1 MAIAPRKRAA
11 KSALPIE
18 VQASAK
24 QRLGMAP
31 AAFLRDYWQKR
42 PLLIRGAFADLACP
56 ITPEDLAGL
65 ACEEGALSRLVL
77 HERRKDHYA
86 LETGPFPEERFAKL
100 GKQDWTLLV
109 QDVDKWDADVAA
121 LKQHYG
127 FLPRWRIDDIMIS
140 YAVPGGSVGP
150 HVDQYDVF
158 LMQGLGERR
167 WQIDVDPAAP
177 RTFREGAQLRLLQ
190 EFRPSHDWV
199 LGPGDMLYL
208 PPGVPHHGVAETPC
222 LTLSLGMRAPSV
234 NELVTDLADELGT
247 QLSEELRYVD
257 PDLAPAGDPAE
268 IDSNSVGRVRAA
280 LAPLLAM
287 DDEALGRWFGRFI
300 TAYRNAGT
308 PQPGPRLPSRTKLE
322 DALAAGG
329 QLAWHPFSRS
339 AWARHGRGALLFV
352 HGESYP
358 CSLAGAKRLAK
369 GDALGGADWAALKP
383 LDRDSAWALVQA
395 GHLILQPARKS
406 RARAS

>member
-1 MAIAPRKRAA
+1 MAIAPRKRA
-11 KSALPIE
+11 SASTLPIE

-65 ACEEGALSRLVL
+65 ACEDGALSRLVL
-77 HERRKDHYA
+77 HDRRKDQYA
-86 LETGPFPEERFAKL
+86 LETGPLPEERFASL
-100 GKQDWTLLV
+100 GERDWTLLV

-177 RTFREGAQLRLLQ
+177 KTFREGAQLRLLQ
-190 EFRPSHDWV
+190 QFTPSHDWV
-199 LGPGDMLYL
+199 LGPGDVLYL

-234 NELVTDLADELGT
+234 NELVTDLADELGA
-247 QLSEELRYVD
+247 QLTEELRYVD
-257 PDLAPAGDPAE
+257 PDLSPASDCAE
-268 IDSNSVGRVRAA
+268 IDAQALARVRDA

-308 PQPGPRLPSRTKLE
+308 PQPGPRLPSRSKL
-322 DALAAGG
+322 DDTLAAGG
-329 QLAWHPFSRS
+329 QLGWHPFSRS
-339 AWARHGRGALLFV
+339 AWARQGRAALLFV
-352 HGESYP
+352 HGEAYP
-358 CSLAGAKRLAK
+358 CSLAGAKRLAR
-369 GDALGGADWAALKP
+369 GDALVGADWNALKP
-383 LDRDSAWALVQA
+383 QDRDSAWALLQA
-395 GHLILQPARKS
+395 GHLILQPARKP
-406 RARAS
+406 RAR

>member
-11 KSALPIE
+11 SSAPPIE

-42 PLLIRGAFADLACP
+42 PLLIRGAFADRACP

-65 ACEEGALSRLVL
+65 ACEDGALSRLVL
-77 HERRKDHYA
+77 HDRRKDHYA
-86 LETGPFPEERFAKL
+86 LETGPFPEERFAGL
-100 GKQDWTLLV
+100 GERDWTLLV

-167 WQIDVDPAAP
+167 WQIDVDPAVP
-177 RTFREGAQLRLLQ
+177 KTFREGAQLRLLQ
-190 EFRPSHDWV
+190 QFTPSHDWV
-199 LGPGDMLYL
+199 LCPGDVLYL

-257 PDLAPAGDPAE
+257 PDLAPVRDVAE
-268 IDSNSVGRVRAA
+268 IDAAALARVRGA

-287 DDEALGRWFGRFI
+287 DDAALGRWFGRFI

-308 PQPGPRLPSRTKLE
+308 PQPGPRLPSRAKLE
-322 DALAAGG
+322 DTLAAGG
-329 QLAWHPFSRS
+329 QLGWHPFSRS
-339 AWARHGRGALLFV
+339 AWARQGRGALMFV

-358 CSLAGAKRLAK
+358 CSPAGAKRLAR
-369 GDALGGADWAALKP
+369 GDALSIADWAAFKAQ
-383 LDRDSAWALVQA
+383 DRESAWALLQA

-406 RARAS
+406 RAR

>member
-11 KSALPIE
+11 ISTLPIE

-24 QRLGMAP
+24 HRLGMAP
-31 AAFLRDYWQKR
+31 AVFLRDYWQKR
-42 PLLIRGAFADLACP
+42 PLLIRGAFADVACP

-77 HERRKDHYA
+77 HDRRKDHYA
-86 LETGPFPEERFAKL
+86 LETGPFPEARFASL
-100 GKQDWTLLV
+100 SERDWTLLV

-177 RTFREGAQLRLLQ
+177 KTFREGAQLRLLQ
-190 EFRPSHDWV
+190 QFTPSHDWV
-199 LGPGDMLYL
+199 LGPGDVLYL

-234 NELVTDLADELGT
+234 NELVTDLADELGS

-257 PDLAPAGDPAE
+257 PDLAPAADVAE
-268 IDSNSVGRVRAA
+268 IDAAALARVRGA

-308 PQPGPRLPSRTKLE
+308 PQPAPRLPSRAKLE
-322 DALAAGG
+322 DTLAAGG
-329 QLAWHPFSRS
+329 LLGWHPFSRS
-339 AWARHGRGALLFV
+339 AWARQGRGALLFV
-352 HGESYP
+352 HGEVHP
-358 CSLAGAKRLAK
+358 CSLAGAKRLAR
-369 GDALGGADWAALKP
+369 GDALEGSDWAALKP
-383 LDRDSAWALVQA
+383 QDRDSAWALVRA

-406 RARAS
+406 RAR